1 MQPEPQIRR
10 KLEDDEGKS
19 ARGHSGEVL
28 TRGGA
33 RQTRREATAVH
44 LQDSSLLGRAG
55 PRLQE
60 PKRAAVPPC
69 RRDAQPTKGP
79 AIFTK
84 NQGTILAISFSLKIA

>member
-69 RRDAQPTKGP
+69 RRAAVTPSPLKALP
-79 AIFTK
+79 F
-84 NQGTILAISFSLKIA
+84 LLKIRELY